1 MKKLS
6 SIGFAVGLLLV
17 AVGITACGD
26 SGNGDSSST
35 QAGQPSGGTATLPQ
49 GSEPVNLDP
58 ADFTTNI
65 DNPYWPMSPGSRW
78 VYRETDG
85 KGGVMRVVVTVTDQ
99 TKQIANG
106 VTARVV
112 HDVVSEDG
120 KPIEVTDDYYAQ
132 DSAGSIWYL
141 GENTAEY
148 ENGKVSSRHGS
159 FEAGVDGAQA
169 GVALPGDP
177 QVGQSYRQEYKA
189 GEAEDRGKI
198 LSLDAQVT
206 VPFGHFTTV
215 LATEDTNPLDHS
227 VEHKFYAKDVGPL
240 QTLDVGGKGRE
251 VLLSYSPG
259 S

>member
-1 MKKLS
+1 MNKLS
-6 SIGFAVGLLLV
+6 SIGIAVGLLLA

-26 SGNGDSSST
+26 SGGSGGGSSGPDTTASST
-35 QAGQPSGGTATLPQ
+35 QLPQ

-65 DNPYWPMSPGSRW
+65 DNPYWPMNPGSRW

-120 KPIEVTDDYYAQ
+120 TPVEVTDDYYAQ

-189 GEAEDRGKI
+189 GQAEDRGKI
-198 LSLDAQVT
+198 ISLDAQVT
-206 VPFGHFTTV
+206 VPFGQFTAV
-215 LATEDTNPLDHS
+215 LATEDTNPLDQS

-259 S
+259 T